1 MIAALE
7 ILRPR
12 QWAKNAFVFAPYVFA
27 LRFNDPATLRNAAIA
42 TLCFIA
48 VSGAV
53 YIFNDFMDLA
63 TDQLHP
69 MKKFRPL
76 AAGKIS
82 GKRAGALMVALLL
95 AGYFLVSFLPK
106 SCFVI
111 ILIYLVFNIAYSK
124 GLKNYAI
131 IDVLII
137 AMGFVFRVLM
147 GGYAIGAEVSAW
159 IILATL
165 LLALFLAFGKRYAE
179 INGEGASS
187 ESARRSFNSYNKEL
201 LGKLITVS
209 CAAALICYGIYA
221 ADAAARTGRQEFVY
235 TTIFVVF
242 GLFRYMQIIFVNGSG
257 EEPEKILFRDRPL
270 AINLVLWLIFS
281 VFILIY

>member
-12 QWAKNAFVFAPYVFA
+12 QWAKNAFVFAPYIFT
-27 LRFNDPATLRNAAIA
+27 LKFNDWAMLHNAIIA
-42 TLCFIA
+42 TFCFIA

-63 TDQLHP
+63 TDKLHSL
-69 MKKFRPL
+69 KKFRPL
-76 AAGKIS
+76 AIGKIS
-82 GKRAGALMVALLL
+82 KERAGTLMVLMLL

-111 ILIYLVFNIAYSK
+111 ILIYLACNVAYSK

-147 GGYAIGAEVSAW
+147 GSYAIGAEVSAW

-179 INGEGASS
+179 IGGEGQ
-187 ESARRSFNSYNKEL
+187 RRSFSGYNKEL

-221 ADAAARTGRQEFVY
+221 ADVAARTGRQEFIY

-242 GLFRYMQIIFVNGSG
+242 GLFRYMQIIFVNGGG

-270 AINLVLWLIFS
+270 AINLILWLISS

>member
-27 LRFNDPATLRNAAIA
+27 LRFNDPLMLRNAAIA
-42 TLCFIA
+42 TLCFIV

-63 TDQLHP
+63 ADQLHHT
-69 MKKFRPL
+69 KRFRPL

-82 GKRAGALMVALLL
+82 SKMAALLMIL
-95 AGYFLVSFLPK
+95 LLFAGYFLVSFLPK

-111 ILIYLVFNIAYSK
+111 ILIYLICNISYSK

-179 INGEGASS
+179 IGG
-187 ESARRSFNSYNKEL
+187 ESARRSFSGYNKEL

-221 ADAAARTGRQEFVY
+221 ADVAARTGREEFVY
-235 TTIFVVF
+235 TVIFVVF
-242 GLFRYMQIIFVNGSG
+242 GLFRYMQIIFVNGGG
-257 EEPEKILFRDRPL
+257 EEPEKILFRDRLL
-270 AINLVLWLIFS
+270 AVNLVLWLIS
-281 VFILIY
+281 SIFILIY